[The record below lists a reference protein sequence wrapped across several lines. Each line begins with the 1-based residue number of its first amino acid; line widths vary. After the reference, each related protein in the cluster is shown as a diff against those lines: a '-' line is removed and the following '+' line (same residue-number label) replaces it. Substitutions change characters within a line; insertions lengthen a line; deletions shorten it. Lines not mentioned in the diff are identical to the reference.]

1 VCPAAIR
8 NKHLLG
14 SSEYK
19 MKRADTL
26 LIAPLL
32 GIAVWIALQANDIRS
47 GRATAQSAAALGAP
61 FHHPILATDDPAPT
75 TAASPDVP
83 ASDIPATGALNAS
96 ASDGDMRGDA
106 RATER
111 RHEAAPLRNLA
122 DIRRRL
128 DEGAAGTYIG
138 DVLTDRDSAV
148 ARWPER
154 LTNPLKV
161 WVQSGDSIP
170 DWNPAFVG
178 QVKDAF
184 TTWQGTGVPVA
195 FTFVTDSSAADVH
208 VTWLDH
214 FEEQI
219 SGKTMW
225 ARDENWWIVDANI
238 VIALHHNHG
247 EALDPSAIRAI
258 ALHEV
263 GHLLGLDHTADTT
276 NIMTPRVRV
285 RDLSAA
291 DRATMRLLYTLPP
304 GPVR

>member
-1 VCPAAIR
+1 
-8 NKHLLG
+8 
-14 SSEYK
+14 
-19 MKRADTL
+19 MKRADLL

-32 GIAVWIALQANDIRS
+32 GIAAWIAIQANDLRS
-47 GRATAQSAAALGAP
+47 GTATTHSPGVLGAP
-61 FHHPILATDDPAPT
+61 FHHASVPDDPEPLLPAPVVATDVPSAPVSEN
-75 TAASPDVP
+75 TAISVN
-83 ASDIPATGALNAS
+83 ATS
-96 ASDGDMRGDA
+96 SDGDMR
-106 RATER
+106 TSER
-111 RHEAAPLRNLA
+111 HHEAAPLRNIA

-138 DVLTDRDSAV
+138 DVLADRDSSL
-148 ARWPER
+148 ARWPDR
-154 LTNPLKV
+154 INNPLKI
-161 WVQSGDSIP
+161 WVQSGDSIA

-184 TTWQGTGVPVA
+184 TTWASTGVPVG
-195 FTFVTDSSAADVH
+195 FVFVADSSAADVH

-214 FEEQI
+214 FDEQI

-291 DRATMRLLYTLPP
+291 DRATVKLLYSLPP
-304 GPVR
+304 GPVTR

>member
-1 VCPAAIR
+1 
-8 NKHLLG
+8 
-14 SSEYK
+14 
-19 MKRADTL
+19 MKRADL
-26 LIAPLL
+26 LLLAPLL
-32 GIAVWIALQANDIRS
+32 GIALWIALQVNEIQN
-47 GRATAQSAAALGAP
+47 GTATSAQSAAALGAP
-61 FHHPILATDDPAPT
+61 FHHVSPADPDEPATSPFPASVTNDLPAT
-75 TAASPDVP
+75 SVAVNTSTATGDTKTAAEHPR
-83 ASDIPATGALNAS
+83 T
-96 ASDGDMRGDA
+96 
-106 RATER
+106 
-111 RHEAAPLRNLA
+111 AAPLRNIV

-128 DEGAAGTYIG
+128 VDGAPGTYIG
-138 DVLTDRDSAV
+138 DVLADRDSAL
-148 ARWPER
+148 ARWPDR
-154 LTNPLKV
+154 PGNPLKV
-161 WVQSGDSIP
+161 WIQTGDSVP
-170 DWNPAFVG
+170 DWNPAFVS

-184 TTWQGTGVPVA
+184 TTWESIGIPVGFVFVP
-195 FTFVTDSSAADVH
+195 DSSSADVH

-291 DRATMRLLYTLPP
+291 DRATMKLLYSLPP

>member
-1 VCPAAIR
+1 
-8 NKHLLG
+8 
-14 SSEYK
+14 
-19 MKRADTL
+19 MKRADL
-26 LIAPLL
+26 ALIAPLL
-32 GIAVWIALQANDIRS
+32 GIAAWIAIQANDIRS
-47 GRATAQSAAALGAP
+47 GGATSQSAAALGTP
-61 FHHPILATDDPAPT
+61 FRHEAEPQEQDRAD
-75 TAASPDVP
+75 AADQS
-83 ASDIPATGALNAS
+83 SPATTFASTSPSAAVSDDRSLNDLPSTPARVSAS
-96 ASDGDMRGDA
+96 AANGDT
-106 RATER
+106 RANAR
-111 RHEAAPLRNLA
+111 RHEPAPLRNLM

-128 DEGAAGTYIG
+128 DAGESGTYIN
-138 DVLTDRDSAV
+138 DVLTDRDSAL
-148 ARWPER
+148 ARWPDR
-154 LTNPLKV
+154 LANPLLV
-161 WVQSGDSIP
+161 WVQSGDSVP
-170 DWNPAFVG
+170 DWNPAFVA
-178 QVKDAF
+178 QVRDAF
-184 TTWQGTGVPVA
+184 TTWESTGVPVG
-195 FTFVTDSSAADVH
+195 FQFVNDSAAADVH

-214 FEEQI
+214 FDEQI

-291 DRATMRLLYTLPP
+291 DRATMKLLYSLPP